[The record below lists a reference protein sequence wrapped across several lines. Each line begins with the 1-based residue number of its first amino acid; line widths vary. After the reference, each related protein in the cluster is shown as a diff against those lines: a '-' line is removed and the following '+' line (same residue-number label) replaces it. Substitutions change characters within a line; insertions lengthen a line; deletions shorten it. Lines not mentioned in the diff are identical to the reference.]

1 MPKRY
6 NPENFNPKNTISA
19 YLLINIIKINKKR
32 KFSVV
37 RDLSIGRRY
46 VDLITLE
53 DLVNYHEIEYEIID
67 GFYYDNDF
75 IKIDSRINEIYNQ
88 RIEAKNN
95 KDFEKADL
103 LKKTLNIKL
112 YGNSLKHK
120 KINKIEKFE
129 NFEEAFE
136 YMIKHKNVE
145 KMTHKKIL
153 IFYLLRRDGL
163 IVII

>member
-1 MPKRY
+1 MCFWFRSKNQQKQHVKEPIIVLDLNSCHANAALNIKIPKGLPKRY

-75 IKIDSRINEIYNQ
+75 IKIDSEINEIYNQ

-103 LKKTLNIKL
+103 LKK
-112 YGNSLKHK
+112 H
-120 KINKIEKFE
+120 
-129 NFEEAFE
+129 
-136 YMIKHKNVE
+136 
-145 KMTHKKIL
+145 
-153 IFYLLRRDGL
+153 
-163 IVII
+163 